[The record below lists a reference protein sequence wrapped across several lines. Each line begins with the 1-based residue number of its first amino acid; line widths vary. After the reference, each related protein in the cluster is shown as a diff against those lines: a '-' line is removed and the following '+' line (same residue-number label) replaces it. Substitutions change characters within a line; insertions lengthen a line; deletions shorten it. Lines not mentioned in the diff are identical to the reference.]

1 MRSARAQR
9 RAKGTI
15 VKETDLQ
22 AGEVERL
29 ATGFKFVEGPV
40 WQREGYWLFSDIP
53 SNRIHRI
60 SPQGSVKIYREPSG
74 NSNGLTINR
83 AGRLLACEHGNRRVS
98 ISDIGGSEETL
109 VDSYEGKR
117 LNSPNDVVVH
127 SNGAVYFTDPPY
139 GIKPPDQMEQDH
151 AGVYR
156 VDPDGEIQLLVADFE
171 KPNGL
176 AFSPDESV
184 LYIDDS
190 HHQHIRAFDVAADG
204 TLSNGRLFA
213 DLAHESDGVPDGM
226 KVDQEGNVYA
236 TNSLGIWV
244 HDHHGEFLGLITLP
258 EIPANCAWGDDGQ
271 SLFITARTSVYR
283 VRTTVPGVPVVQ
295 EA

>member
-1 MRSARAQR
+1 MAVR
-9 RAKGTI
+9 
-15 VKETDLQ
+15 
-22 AGEVERL
+22 
-29 ATGFKFVEGPV
+29 
-40 WQREGYWLFSDIP
+40 DIP
-53 SNRIHRI
+53 SNRIN
-60 SPQGSVKIYREPSG
+60 KITPDGTLDTYREPSG

-98 ISDIGGSEETL
+98 ISAIGSAEETL
-109 VDSYEGKR
+109 ADTYDGKR

-127 SNGAVYFTDPPY
+127 SSGAVYFTDPPY
-139 GIKPPDQMEQDH
+139 GIEPEEMEQAH

-156 VDPDGEIQLLVADFE
+156 VDPGGEIELLVDDFE

-204 TLSNGRLFA
+204 SLQNGRPFA
-213 DLAHESDGVPDGM
+213 DLAHDSDGVPDGM
-226 KVDQEGNVYA
+226 KVDLEGNVYA

-244 HDHHGEFLGLITLP
+244 HSARGEFLGLISVP
-258 EIPANCAWGDDGQ
+258 EVPANCAWGEDGQ
-271 SLFITARTSVYR
+271 VLFITARTSVYR
-283 VRTTVPGVPVVQ
+283 IRMRVPGVAVLGPSFGIQ
-295 EA
+295 

>member
-1 MRSARAQR
+1 M
-9 RAKGTI
+9 
-15 VKETDLQ
+15 KETSLK
-22 AGEVERL
+22 AGDVEQL
-29 ATGFKFVEGPV
+29 ATGFGFVEGPV
-40 WQREGYWLFSDIP
+40 WHQDGYWLFSDIP

-60 SPQGSVKIYREPSG
+60 SPEGAVEIYREPSS

-98 ISDIGGSEETL
+98 ISDIGGTEEVL

-117 LNSPNDVVVH
+117 LNSPNDVVIH
-127 SNGAVYFTDPPY
+127 SGGAVYFTDPPY
-139 GIKPPDQMEQDH
+139 GIKPPEQMEQDH
-151 AGVYR
+151 SGVYR
-156 VDPDGEIQLLVADFE
+156 VDPEGEIQLLVADFE

-190 HHQHIRAFDVAADG
+190 HHQHIRSFDVANDG
-204 TLSNGRLFA
+204 SLRNGRVFA
-213 DLAHESDGVPDGM
+213 DLAHESAGVPDGM
-226 KVDQEGNVYA
+226 KVDQDGNVYA

-244 HDHHGEFLGLITLP
+244 HNSSGEFLGLITVP
-258 EIPANCAWGDDGQ
+258 EVPANCAWGEDGQ
-271 SLFITARTSVYR
+271 TLFITARTSVYR
-283 VRTTVPGVPVVQ
+283 VRMTVPGVTVVH

>member
-1 MRSARAQR
+1 M
-9 RAKGTI
+9 
-15 VKETDLQ
+15 KETDLCT
-22 AGEVERL
+22 GDVEQL

-40 WQREGYWLFSDIP
+40 WHKDGYWLFSDIP
-53 SNRIHRI
+53 SNRIN
-60 SPQGSVKIYREPSG
+60 KITPDGILDTYREPSG

-98 ISDIGGSEETL
+98 IADIGSAEETFA
-109 VDSYEGKR
+109 DTYDGKR

-127 SNGAVYFTDPPY
+127 SSGAVYFTDPPY
-139 GIKPPDQMEQDH
+139 GIEPEEMEQAH

-156 VDPDGEIQLLVADFE
+156 VGPGGEIQLLVDDFE

-204 TLSNGRLFA
+204 SLQNGRAFA
-213 DLAHESDGVPDGM
+213 DLAHDSDGVPDGM
-226 KVDQEGNVYA
+226 KVDREGNVYA

-244 HDHHGEFLGLITLP
+244 HSARGEFLGLISVP
-258 EIPANCAWGDDGQ
+258 EVPANCAWGEDGQ
-271 SLFITARTSVYR
+271 VLFITARTSVYR
-283 VRTTVPGVPVVQ
+283 VRMRVPGVAVVQ
-295 EA
+295 

>member
-1 MRSARAQR
+1 M
-9 RAKGTI
+9 
-15 VKETDLQ
+15 KETSLK
-22 AGEVERL
+22 AGDVKQL
-29 ATGFKFVEGPV
+29 ATGFGFVEGPV
-40 WQREGYWLFSDIP
+40 WHQDGYWLFSDIP

-60 SPQGSVKIYREPSG
+60 SPEGAVEIYREPSG

-98 ISDIGGSEETL
+98 ISDIGATEEVL
-109 VDSYEGKR
+109 VDSYDGKR
-117 LNSPNDVVVH
+117 LNSPNDVVTH

-151 AGVYR
+151 SGVYR

-190 HHQHIRAFDVAADG
+190 HYQHIRAFDVAADG
-204 TLSNGRLFA
+204 TLQNGRIFA
-213 DLAHESDGVPDGM
+213 DLAHESAGVPDGM
-226 KVDQEGNVYA
+226 KIDQEGNVYA

-244 HDHHGEFLGLITLP
+244 HDSQGEFLGLITTP
-258 EIPANCAWGDDGQ
+258 EVPANCAWGEDGQ
-271 SLFITARTSVYR
+271 TLFITARTSVYR
-283 VRTTVPGVPVVQ
+283 VRMAVPGVTVVH
-295 EA
+295 ET